1 MTAARQRKKG
11 LTERQIKILQ
21 VLDRFQQK
29 VGYPPTIREICEKTE
44 ISSTSVVNYYL
55 DRLEDMGYIERDT
68 HVSRGIRLIRP
79 VEEVV
84 PGAAVAPGQAVRKA
98 AQSARQA
105 VEEIL
110 RIPVMGR
117 IFASTPVPMPATDF
131 NYMDAE
137 SMISVARSMLP
148 EREKPDNLF
157 ALEVRG
163 DSMIDAMV
171 YDGDIVIMK
180 KAQDARNGE
189 MVAVWL
195 LDQDETTLKYFYK
208 ETNRIRLQPAN
219 PSMEPIYKDPKVVQ
233 VQGKVVMVIR
243 SVNSKVN

>member
-11 LTERQIKILQ
+11 LSERQIKILQ
-21 VLDRFQQK
+21 VLERFQLK
-29 VGYPPTIREICEKTE
+29 AGYPPTIREICEKTD

-55 DRLEDMGYIERDT
+55 DRLEEMGYIERDT
-68 HVSRGIRLIRP
+68 HVSRGIRLVRP
-79 VEEVV
+79 LEEVLPSAIESPV
-84 PGAAVAPGQAVRKA
+84 QAVRNAVKD
-98 AQSARQA
+98 ARQA

-110 RIPVMGR
+110 RIPVAGR
-117 IFASTPVPMPATDF
+117 IFASTPVPVPSSDF

-148 EREKPDNLF
+148 DREKPENLF

-180 KAQDARNGE
+180 KAQEARNGE

-208 ETNRIRLQPAN
+208 ESNRIRLQPAN
-219 PSMEPIYKDPKVVQ
+219 PSMDPIYKDPKVVR

-243 SVNSKVN
+243 SVSSKVN

>member
-21 VLDRFQQK
+21 VLDRFQRK
-29 VGYPPTIREICEKTE
+29 SGYPPTIREICEKTE

-55 DRLEDMGYIERDT
+55 ERLEEMGYIERDT
-68 HVSRGIRLIRP
+68 HVSRGIRLVRP
-79 VEEVV
+79 IEEIV
-84 PGAAVAPGQAVRKA
+84 PETGAGPAQTMRKA
-98 AQSARQA
+98 AEEVRHA

-110 RIPVMGR
+110 RIPVAGR
-117 IFASTPVPMPATDF
+117 IFASTPVPMPTSDF

-148 EREKPDNLF
+148 DREKPENLF

-180 KAQDARNGE
+180 KAQDAHNGE

-195 LDQDETTLKYFYK
+195 VDQDETTLKYFYK
-208 ETNRIRLQPAN
+208 ESNRIRLQPAN
-219 PSMEPIYKDPKVVQ
+219 PSMDPIYKDPKVVQ

-243 SVNSKVN
+243 AVSNKVN